1 MSRPAIRTS
10 PLAGST
16 SRISILISVDLPQ
29 PVGPTTKA
37 NSPRSEREGN
47 ALDPDMAARVDNGGV
62 AQLDDRRPRPVAVGG
77 RVDAPRPAGRLVSG
91 RRGRAVLRV
100 F

>member
-37 NSPRSEREGN
+37 NSPRSSAKETRSTPTWPPG
-47 ALDPDMAARVDNGGV
+47 
-62 AQLDDRRPRPVAVGG
+62 
-77 RVDAPRPAGRLVSG
+77 
-91 RRGRAVLRV
+91 
-100 F
+100 